1 MNKYK
6 ITVFFTIIFLALTG
20 LSFYLALL
28 KILLIPIIIA
38 FVLGFIAGIYVS
50 RK

>member
-6 ITVFFTIIFLALTG
+6 ITIFLTIIFLALTG
-20 LSFYLALL
+20 LSFYLT
-28 KILLIPIIIA
+28 LIKMLIVPIFTA

-50 RK
+50 KK